1 MAAAGAPS
9 RRAAPGRRDQPKRP
23 PRDGYGL
30 YIYQNSFFRYEGE
43 WKGGKKHGHG
53 KLLFKDGSY
62 YEGKFVDGEI
72 TGQGRRYWASSG
84 NTYAGEFVLGEPHGH
99 GTMWYKAG
107 GHYEGAFSHGA
118 REGHGLLVDPRGQAY
133 RGAFH
138 SNKRHGHGHMLF
150 QNGDTYE
157 GNWVLDQR
165 QGHGVLRC
173 ADGSTYEGQWH
184 CDVRSGQGGL
194 AHCSGLVYD
203 GLWINSHPA
212 AQATR
217 MVILGPEVMEVAQG
231 SRIALDVQLQQD
243 DGEVASC
250 EDGRLLRI
258 SAGVRYVQLPAYAE
272 VSFFRVDGG
281 GTLLPTPFGF
291 ECLPYPLSSPA
302 PGGPQPGATEEGAGA
317 EEPALAAAAPCGPAA
332 GAACPWDHRRTVRGH
347 ATFSDFLLGPP
358 PPGYHPLLFLDGIHE
373 PCQAAGG
380 APRGGLCPGGTTTA
394 RKRGGGRPDGTAEA
408 EPLAAAFPGEYVI
421 MILDV
426 TSPPFLGHTL
436 PAAFKHLRV
445 VAKGRTV
452 HGAPSQA
459 RAAAGAPESHQRRG
473 DSSIPSPATQRRQS
487 GTPADGGSLP
497 QPPKSPP
504 SPSNPETPQSGPRP
518 EAHGHGLE

>member
-1 MAAAGAPS
+1 M
-9 RRAAPGRRDQPKRP
+9 RP
-23 PRDGYGL
+23 PRPPVGRFKPALNPRSACSVQEPVSGICRPSFPRLGYPRPIL
-30 YIYQNSFFRYEGE
+30 PAWPVSR
-43 WKGGKKHGHG
+43 
-53 KLLFKDGSY
+53 
-62 YEGKFVDGEI
+62 
-72 TGQGRRYWASSG
+72 GRRGAIRRSG
-84 NTYAGEFVLGEPHGH
+84 KPEGQALSGRCCAPP
-99 GTMWYKAG
+99 AG
-107 GHYEGAFSHGA
+107 GRAAVPLGPSPPLPGLAGA
-118 REGHGLLVDPRGQAY
+118 RGAICSGPIFASVPGGLCQAQAEASAQPPGPPPARRCQRPMGWPPAAFQGPQPACAPR
-133 RGAFH
+133 
-138 SNKRHGHGHMLF
+138 
-150 QNGDTYE
+150 NGDTYE

-258 SAGVRYVQLPAYAE
+258 SAGV
-272 VSFFRVDGG
+272 S
-281 GTLLPTPFGF
+281 GF